1 MSFAWAFLSGIEANN
16 TGTGRL
22 MQHLQDVVLKRG
34 KFDGT
39 IVYNPKGQ
47 SLTAEGRAMLVA
59 IPHLVV
65 FHPQLIGMRD
75 TLMLMQDRATRALP
89 SHLYL
94 LDNSFFC
101 VRSYN
106 HLDHEGTACMR
117 CVGPGQALNA
127 TLNGCQPWPERDPFA
142 SVFIA
147 GLEEL
152 VRSGAVRL
160 LAQTQSQIA
169 LARRHFGETADIAH
183 VGLWCADWTAY
194 VDAFTASG
202 RAEGDADPTTP
213 TYDVVYHGSRDLA
226 KGIGWVLALAART
239 PELRYLIPI
248 DRGAVNVEAPPN
260 VAVAAMRWE
269 NGLHEA
275 VRSARLVLAPS
286 LWSSPCEGALIKS
299 ILIAKA
305 TAVVDVPSAFS
316 AEIPSNVVAR
326 FSQDPDEA
334 AQTLRAA
341 LAQNWRPDPAARAA
355 WVSRFHAFNEGV
367 AERLLPA

>member
-1 MSFAWAFLSGIEANN
+1 MSFDWAFLSGIEANN

-39 IVYNPKGQ
+39 IVYSPRGQ
-47 SLTAEGRAMLVA
+47 SLSAEGRAMLAAV
-59 IPHLVV
+59 PRLVL

-75 TLMLMQDRATRALP
+75 TLLLMQDRATRGLA

-94 LDNSFFC
+94 LDNSFLC

-106 HLDHEGTACMR
+106 HLDYETSACLR
-117 CVGPGQALNA
+117 CVGPGQAVNA
-127 TLNGCQPWPERDPFA
+127 TMNGCQPWPERDTFA
-142 SVFIA
+142 PVFIA

-152 VRSGAVRL
+152 VRSGAVRP

-169 LARRHFGETADIAH
+169 LARRHFGETVDIAH
-183 VGLWCADWTAY
+183 VGLWCADWTPYA
-194 VDAFTASG
+194 DAFAASG
-202 RAEGDADPTTP
+202 RAEGDADATVPA
-213 TYDVVYHGSRDLA
+213 YDVVYHGSRDLA
-226 KGIGWVLALAART
+226 KGIGWVLSLAALT

-269 NGLHEA
+269 SGLHEA
-275 VRSARLVLAPS
+275 VRTARLVLAPS

-299 ILIAKA
+299 VLIAKA
-305 TAVVDVPSAFS
+305 TAVVDVPTAFS
-316 AEIPSNVVAR
+316 AEIPANVVAR
-326 FSQDPDEA
+326 LPQKPDA
-334 AQTLRAA
+334 AAPLLRAA
-341 LAQNWRPDPAARAA
+341 LAQDWRPDPAARAA
-355 WVSRFHAFNEGV
+355 WVAQFRAFNESV
-367 AERLLPA
+367 ADRLLPA